1 VRARGSAG
9 GSPEF
14 GHAGVQWTVRWRRLG
29 GSELTA
35 AAWGGAPGVPAGVGE
50 ELPAYPLVVRR
61 AQEGELAAA
70 VLLAAE
76 KVRGRR
82 PPTSSSQQREP
93 TYW

>member
-1 VRARGSAG
+1 
-9 GSPEF
+9 
-14 GHAGVQWTVRWRRLG
+14 
-29 GSELTA
+29 
-35 AAWGGAPGVPAGVGE
+35 VPAGVGE